1 MTNKQGNDMINKLM
15 KRIFFIYVCLI
26 SIHAFAQTEYY
37 LGVLVGEANK
47 PESQELLM
55 NDPVLQHNMLV
66 SRYEKEKGLEESPK
80 VLWAGEIEKI
90 DGEYKRINETSQSY
104 FKQTPDGLQHIKNFM
119 DHVVPYEIDYIEYSK
134 ENEHLSHLLKV
145 LKDLR
150 HNIRNEIG
158 KAYMVLQ
165 QDDPLATIQ
174 MLGKENLLEALRKC
188 IDNMNEIK
196 TLTPNNRYD
205 GLNGLY
211 SLAIELYGMFAV
223 QDIHSIEYFKANR
236 MKYFMDLLNLF
247 STQPSLKNNNIV
259 IEPEEKPIEIKIE
272 NPFKETPVSV
282 KQGQEINL
290 IETKE
295 KIYSLNLISPN
306 YYSSDQSILDFVK
319 EINSKYY
326 VQNVPD
332 LITELFKKITKEGM
346 DQKDIMIMF
355 RSGLSEY
362 MEANKDIN
370 DNLELLI
377 LFISYAYKA
386 EKDGY
391 INIHLDYDQRM
402 RSLFADNY
410 GTYVSNFHNNS
421 KLSDNEKLMIVNTAK
436 MLSIKT
442 AEPTLPIIKK

>member
-1 MTNKQGNDMINKLM
+1 M

-37 LGVLVGEANK
+37 LGVLVGEADK

-55 NDPVLQHNMLV
+55 NDPVLKHDILV
-66 SRYEKEKGLEESPK
+66 SRYKEEKGLEKAPK
-80 VLWAGEIEKI
+80 VLWAGEIEKV
-90 DGEYKRINETSQSY
+90 DGKYTRINETSQSY
-104 FKQTPDGLQHIKNFM
+104 FKQTPEGLKHIKDFM
-119 DHVVPYEIDYIEYSK
+119 DRAVPYEIDYIEYSK
-134 ENEHLSHLLKV
+134 ENEHLSPVLKV

-150 HNIRNEIG
+150 HNIRGEMG
-158 KAYMVLQ
+158 KAYLVLN
-165 QDDPLATIQ
+165 DENPLAVLKTIGEDRV
-174 MLGKENLLEALRKC
+174 LDVLRKC
-188 IDNMNEIK
+188 IDDISEIK
-196 TLTPNNRYD
+196 RLMPNKSYD

-211 SLAIELYGMFAV
+211 SLAIELYGMLAV
-223 QDIHSIEYFKANR
+223 QDIHSIRYYKANK
-236 MKYFMDLLNLF
+236 MEYFMDLLNLF
-247 STQPSLKNNNIV
+247 SAQPSLKNKSIV
-259 IEPEEKPIEIKIE
+259 IETEAKTDEIKTE
-272 NPFKETPVSV
+272 NPSEETQAPVR
-282 KQGQEINL
+282 QGQEINL

-377 LFISYAYKA
+377 LFISYAYNA

-391 INIHLDYDQRM
+391 INIHLDYDKRM